1 LKVGKKERNFEQAH
15 YIGVS
20 RRITAGRSV

>member
-15 YIGVS
+15 YKGVS